1 MILRNEDRIN
11 INDMFN
17 YDQSYDALEQA
28 KPRNKKTKNTMLIL
42 ILGEYILIYS
52 TLLIILTKF
61 CRLEFATTNGSSP
74 SFSLKGST

>member
-1 MILRNEDRIN
+1 MTLQNEDRID

-17 YDQSYDALEQA
+17 YDQSYDELEQA
-28 KPRNKKTKNTMLIL
+28 KPRNKKIKNTMLIL
-42 ILGEYILIYS
+42 ILGDILIYS